1 MENGICLQS
10 VCKELDSADK
20 NEPNTRIRREEKGVA
35 LIGTRRLIDD
45 DADDTSD
52 SIGSNR

>member
-1 MENGICLQS
+1 MAF
-10 VCKELDSADK
+10 VCNLCADK

-35 LIGTRRLIDD
+35 LIGTRLLDN